1 MHDNNL
7 RNYYLTKDSIVATED
22 GNYKILDVDIATEL
36 SPYAKILNS
45 IQINRGTF
53 LSPELME
60 ELIQKNN
67 DPDFSPKTHVF
78 AAAVIVLDICSEEEM
93 DCYYDYNKLVLNL
106 KGLQQKVNQ
115 LNFSPFLKELI
126 LEMLEVSEDD
136 RIGLLSLR
144 EKLKQLSDNKS
155 TTDYSNL
162 QKSSTSGAL
171 TSKNHQV
178 SNAYFPLTLESGVNR
193 NQRSSLHIGIG

>member
-162 QKSSTSGAL
+162 QKSSTS
-171 TSKNHQV
+171 
-178 SNAYFPLTLESGVNR
+178 
-193 NQRSSLHIGIG
+193 I